1 VDARTVGGEKEGLTE
16 RCIGGRLTRRL

>member
-16 RCIGGRLTRRL
+16 GCIGGRLTRRL